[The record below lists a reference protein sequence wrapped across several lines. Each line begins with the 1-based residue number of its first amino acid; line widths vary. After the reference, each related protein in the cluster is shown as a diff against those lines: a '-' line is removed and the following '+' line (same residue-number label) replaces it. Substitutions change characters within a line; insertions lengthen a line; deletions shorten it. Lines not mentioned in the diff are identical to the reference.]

1 MPTKTTCRVGSDV
14 DLLSRIQLEEVL
26 FLLDKHGANKAVS
39 FITPEESPS
48 LKESR
53 TQPNSPSRLALLL
66 NGLLQGECD
75 ALVLDASRL
84 SCRLPS
90 GITIGALTRRYTPYE
105 ALISSEEVILDELA
119 EHSVVVANEQRREAQ
134 MLYYRPDLKIA
145 RSRGSLDS
153 LIQKVKNGKIDAAVI
168 AAADM
173 ERLQKQDFVV
183 ELLTTAVCIP
193 AAGQGALAVLVR
205 SSEKQFR
212 ECIQEINNPTTY
224 RELRAEWAFLDYLG
238 LDGRAPAGVLAATSG
253 KVLEI
258 EGVLAYPD
266 GREKIHFVVKGSP
279 GQDEDL
285 GQTLAAEILEA
296 GGREILQEL
305 HLM

>member
-14 DLLSRIQLEEVL
+14 DLLSRVQLEEVL
-26 FLLDKHGANKAVS
+26 FLLEKYGAKNAIS
-39 FITPEESPS
+39 FVTPEEFSS

-53 TQPNSPSRLALLL
+53 AQPNTPTRLALMMNELL
-66 NGLLQGECD
+66 EGECD
-75 ALVLDASRL
+75 ALVVDASSL
-84 SCRLPS
+84 SWRLPS

-105 ALISSEEVILDELA
+105 ALICSDDVILDELA
-119 EHSVVVANEQRREAQ
+119 ENAVVVANEQRREAQ
-134 MLYYRPDLKIA
+134 MLYYRPDLKIV

-153 LIQKVKNGKIDAAVI
+153 LIQKVNSGKIDAAVI

-173 ERLQKQDFVV
+173 ERLQKQDLVV
-183 ELLTTAVCIP
+183 ELLTTAVCVP

-205 SSEKQFR
+205 SNEENFR
-212 ECIQEINNPTTY
+212 EIIQEINDPTTY

-238 LDGRAPAGVLAATSG
+238 LDGMDPAGVLAAT
-253 KVLEI
+253 KDRVLEV
-258 EGVLAYPD
+258 EGVLAFPD

-285 GQTLAAEILEA
+285 GRTLAAEILEA

>member
-14 DLLSRIQLEEVL
+14 DLLSRVQLQEVL
-26 FLLDKHGANKAVS
+26 FLLEKYGAKNSVS
-39 FITPEESPS
+39 FVIPGEITA

-53 TQPNSPSRLALLL
+53 AQPNSPTRLALLM
-66 NGLLQGECD
+66 NGLIEGECD
-75 ALVLDASRL
+75 ALVVEASSL
-84 SCRLPS
+84 SPRLPS
-90 GITIGALTRRYTPYE
+90 GITIGALTRRNTPYDS
-105 ALISSEEVILDELA
+105 LICCNDAILDELA
-119 EHSVVVANEQRREAQ
+119 ENAVVVANEQRREAQ
-134 MLYYRPDLKIA
+134 MLYYRPDLKIVRA
-145 RSRGSLDS
+145 RGSLDS
-153 LIQKVKNGKIDAAVI
+153 LIQKVNSGKIDAAVI

-173 ERLQKQDFVV
+173 ERLQKQDLVV
-183 ELLTTAVCIP
+183 ELLTTAVCVP

-205 SSEKQFR
+205 SEGDHFR
-212 ECIQEINNPTTY
+212 DAILEINDHSTY

-238 LDGRAPAGVLAATSG
+238 LGGLDPAGVLAVTRAR
-253 KVLEI
+253 VLEV

-266 GREKIHFVVKGSP
+266 GREKIHFMVKGSP

-285 GQTLAAEILEA
+285 GRTLAAEILEA